1 MRDLINTEHRYRTM
15 SRRAGLFEE
24 LEKSIKHSFY
34 ENVDEAKQL
43 AIRKAE
49 SRAQIETAQKGR
61 SSVEL
66 VKEYLN

>member
-1 MRDLINTEHRYRTM
+1 
-15 SRRAGLFEE
+15 